1 MCQVTV
7 YAFPEYCWGITLPI
21 LAAGYG
27 AMHMHMQRTWNA
39 HAAMH
44 MLPCTCC
51 HAHAAMHH
59 VSGLSFLCMH
69 YIAKPDMLH
78 DPILAM

>member
-27 AMHMHMQRTWNA
+27 AMHMQCTCNA

-44 MLPCTCC
+44 ICC
-51 HAHAAMHH
+51 HASC
-59 VSGLSFLCMH
+59 VTGLSFLCMH
-69 YIAKPDMLH
+69 YIRKPDMLH